1 MIHFEFLSERERA
14 RLFHVPPQPV
24 LHHSPSDVQA
34 VALGAT
40 LYSPGTRPKLIH
52 DLVRSR
58 SRGVTSSVLCLE
70 DSVPDDQLADAE
82 RNLVAQLQT
91 LHAEQAD
98 TPWLFVRVRTPE
110 QIDDLVRR
118 LGPAVGT
125 LRGFVLPKFTPTT
138 GPGFLAALRSTSERV
153 GVQLLAM
160 PVVESPEVIHLESRP
175 QALGQLHA
183 LLHAE
188 RERVLAVRLGAT
200 DFAATYGLRRSGDL
214 TVYDVRVVAGV
225 IADVVN
231 VLGRDD
237 GTGFTVTGPVW
248 EYFTGRERIFK
259 PRLRESLFAEH
270 GAREL
275 RHQILLSDLDGLIRE
290 VELDKAN
297 GLVGK
302 TVIHPTHV
310 AAVHALSVVSHEE
323 YCDAQDVLGRTSP
336 GGVLASGY
344 GNKMNEVNPHRGWAR
359 KVLLRAHAFGVA
371 NEDVSFVDFLI
382 ASSHA

>member
-160 PVVESPEVIHLESRP
+160 
-175 QALGQLHA
+175 
-183 LLHAE
+183 
-188 RERVLAVRLGAT
+188 
-200 DFAATYGLRRSGDL
+200 
-214 TVYDVRVVAGV
+214 
-225 IADVVN
+225 
-231 VLGRDD
+231 
-237 GTGFTVTGPVW
+237 
-248 EYFTGRERIFK
+248 
-259 PRLRESLFAEH
+259 
-270 GAREL
+270 
-275 RHQILLSDLDGLIRE
+275 
-290 VELDKAN
+290 
-297 GLVGK
+297 
-302 TVIHPTHV
+302 
-310 AAVHALSVVSHEE
+310 
-323 YCDAQDVLGRTSP
+323 
-336 GGVLASGY
+336 
-344 GNKMNEVNPHRGWAR
+344 
-359 KVLLRAHAFGVA
+359 
-371 NEDVSFVDFLI
+371 
-382 ASSHA
+382 